1 MTCFQN
7 VPMDTTTRAVA
18 VVSGSVSVRG
28 VRSAI
33 KTPDA
38 ALPVNL
44 GGCPL
49 VVSNVNPFTLF
60 SFLFCFHFSW
70 LLIVVDRFHVT
81 LFSALEQ
88 TRM

>member
-1 MTCFQN
+1 MTCFQD
-7 VPMDTTTRAVA
+7 VPVDTTTRAVA
-18 VVSGSVSVRG
+18 VVSGAVSVRR

-49 VVSNVNPFTLF
+49 VVSNVNPFTF
-60 SFLFCFHFSW
+60 FLFCFVFI
-70 LLIVVDRFHVT
+70 LVVVDRFHVT
-81 LFSALEQ
+81 LFSTLEQ
-88 TRM
+88 TH